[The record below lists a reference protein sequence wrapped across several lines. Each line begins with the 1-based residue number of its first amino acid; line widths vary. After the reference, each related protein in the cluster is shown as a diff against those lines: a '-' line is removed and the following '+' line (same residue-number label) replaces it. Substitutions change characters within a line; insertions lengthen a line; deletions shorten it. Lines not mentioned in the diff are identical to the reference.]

1 MHVGSRQKFAM
12 DEHMSEKLASQPANA
27 NTEERR
33 ENGLGL
39 IVIGCLLWFFD
50 ALVFFFMP
58 AGVRLGQQRGFT
70 ILVAS
75 AFIAGAIVM
84 GIGVYLRKQ

>member
-1 MHVGSRQKFAM
+1 VG
-12 DEHMSEKLASQPANA
+12 EKLVSRTA

-33 ENGLGL
+33 ENGLSL
-39 IVIGCLLWFFD
+39 IVIGFLLWFFD

-58 AGVRLGQQRGFT
+58 AGVRLGEQRPFAL
-70 ILVAS
+70 LVAS

-84 GIGVYLRKQ
+84 GIGFYVRREKEKIVR